1 MQARKRIT
9 SREADYRYGYVASV
23 RDKWTIGEAL
33 QRLQEM
39 ENEEEDR
46 NATGKRTVFEKIT
59 ASPEALGSVLAS
71 LSVPE
76 APWDEAFREIF
87 CKACERENC
96 DICPN
101 EEQRNNPLW
110 WLETEAT

>member
-9 SREADYRYGYVASV
+9 SREADYRYGYVASI

-46 NATGKRTVFEKIT
+46 NATGKRTVFEEIT

-87 CKACERENC
+87 CKTCERENC

-101 EEQRNNPLW
+101 EEQRNNPFW
-110 WLETEAT
+110 WLGLEAT

>member
-9 SREADYRYGYVASV
+9 SREADYRYGYVASD

-33 QRLQEM
+33 QKLQEM

-46 NATGKRTVFEKIT
+46 NATGKRTVFKKIT
-59 ASPEALGSVLAS
+59 ASPEALGNVLTS

-87 CKACERENC
+87 CKTCERENC